1 MVGLMFDTHGTM
13 AEVLLDAGESLEVA
27 LRHARA
33 TARLDEEEEAAV
45 FSKRAT
51 VPVFQG
57 EPWR

>member
-1 MVGLMFDTHGTM
+1 MKTMFDTHGTTEE
-13 AEVLLDAGESLEVA
+13 ALLDDGVKLEDV

-33 TARLDEEEEAAV
+33 RIEVDVEEEAAV
-45 FSKRAT
+45 LSKRMT